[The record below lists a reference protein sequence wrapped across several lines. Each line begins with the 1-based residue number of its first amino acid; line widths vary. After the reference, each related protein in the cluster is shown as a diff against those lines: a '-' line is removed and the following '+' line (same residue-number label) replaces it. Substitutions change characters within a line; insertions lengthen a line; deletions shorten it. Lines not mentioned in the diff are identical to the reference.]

1 MSTPLLQNILDQ
13 SAALQTVADYQFG
26 PGFAAIQRS
35 AELLRNSKRIIL
47 TGMGAS
53 LFACI
58 PMRYALTAKGVSV
71 SVVETAELLYFL
83 DPALDSDTAIILVS
97 RSGES
102 VETVKLL
109 DLLENR
115 QCVTIGVVNV
125 PGSSLASRTMEHLV
139 LNSPADQLVAVQT
152 YIATV
157 VALLLLAA
165 AYLGELDL
173 AKPDLASAIAQLGP
187 WVTDCV
193 AGSQSWPE
201 FVDLTTPLYLLSRGA
216 GLASVDE
223 GVLLM
228 HEVAKTPATGMS
240 VAQFRHG
247 FVEAADER
255 IRAVV
260 LGTQPATSAIDQ
272 QFATDL
278 TRMGA
283 AVRWIGPLDSGS
295 SLRAFGAW
303 PQGVPPRFASV
314 FEAVP
319 LQLVAYRTAESRGL
333 VPGLFRWAA
342 TVTGSESGFP
352 GLSGKAK

>member
-1 MSTPLLQNILDQ
+1 MQMTTPLFENILAQ
-13 SAALQTVADYQFG
+13 PTALRLVADYQFG
-26 PGFAAIQRS
+26 PGREALMRS
-35 AELLRNSKRIIL
+35 AKLLRNSKRIVL

-53 LFACI
+53 LFGCV
-58 PMRYALTAKGVSV
+58 PMRYALAEKGVAV
-71 SVVETAELLYFL
+71 SVVETAELLHFL
-83 DPALDSDTAIILVS
+83 SAELDHDTAAVLVS

-109 DLLENR
+109 DLLDHR
-115 QCVTIGVVNV
+115 HYPTVGVLNV
-125 PGSSLASRTMEHLV
+125 PGSTLAGRTTEHIL

-152 YIATV
+152 YIATAV
-157 VALLLLAA
+157 TLLLLAA
-165 AYLGELDL
+165 AYLDELDD
-173 AKPDLASAIAQLGP
+173 AKADLESTITDLAGWIEECLAASRAAQ
-187 WVTDCV
+187 
-193 AGSQSWPE
+193 E
-201 FVDLTTPLYLLSRGA
+201 FNELTSPLYILSRGP

-260 LGTQPATSAIDQ
+260 IGTQALTAAIDHQ
-272 QFATDL
+272 LAVDL
-278 TRMGA
+278 TKMGA

-295 SLRAFGAW
+295 SLKTLGAW
-303 PQGVPPRFASV
+303 PRAVPSRFASV

-319 LQLVAYRTAESRGL
+319 LQLLAYRTAESRGL
-333 VPGLFRWAA
+333 TPGLFRWAS

-352 GLSGKAK
+352 GLKG

>member
-1 MSTPLLQNILDQ
+1 
-13 SAALQTVADYQFG
+13 
-26 PGFAAIQRS
+26 
-35 AELLRNSKRIIL
+35 
-47 TGMGAS
+47 
-53 LFACI
+53 
-58 PMRYALTAKGVSV
+58 
-71 SVVETAELLYFL
+71 
-83 DPALDSDTAIILVS
+83 
-97 RSGES
+97 
-102 VETVKLL
+102 
-109 DLLENR
+109 
-115 QCVTIGVVNV
+115 
-125 PGSSLASRTMEHLV
+125 MEHLV

-157 VALLLLAA
+157 VTLLLLAA

-173 AKPDLASAIAQLGP
+173 AKPDLATTITQLAP
-187 WVTDCV
+187 WVTECV
-193 AGSQSWPE
+193 AASQSWPE
-201 FVDLTTPLYLLSRGA
+201 FVDLTTPLYLLSRGS

-260 LGTQPATSAIDQ
+260 IGTQPATSAIDQ
-272 QFATDL
+272 QFAVDL

-283 AVRWIGPLDSGS
+283 AVRWIGPLDAGS
-295 SLRAFGAW
+295 SLQGLGAW
-303 PQGVPPRFASV
+303 PQSVPARFASV

-319 LQLVAYRTAESRGL
+319 LQLLAYRTAESRGL
-333 VPGLFRWAA
+333 VPGLFRWAS

-352 GLSGKAK
+352 GLSDKAK